1 MFNFSLIHYKPTH
14 VNFNV
19 QGKCWAMTSGAL
31 GIQIKHMYLFLC
43 KIPFTWKIGEGKV
56 TDYLLLKQ
64 GKRSLVMKCDGWD
77 IWAGP
82 WGSVRVHGPAGSRCQ
97 TIPVCQEP
105 NNSFRLVPFTFLKWG
120 KVNPTFFIFLHGKL
134 ERDPNKRCCGREGV
148 SKELAWKAQHPGFI
162 PGSATFQQAALS
174 WCLNILYME

>member
-19 QGKCWAMTSGAL
+19 QEKCWAMTSGAL
-31 GIQIKHMYLFLC
+31 GMQIKHMCLFLC
-43 KIPFTWKIGEGKV
+43 KTPFTWKIGEGKV
-56 TDYLLLKQ
+56 RDYLLLQQ
-64 GKRSLVMKCDGWD
+64 GKRLLVMKCDGWD

-82 WGSVRVHGPAGSRCQ
+82 WGSVRVPGPAGSSCQ
-97 TIPVCQEP
+97 TIPVRQEP

-120 KVNPTFFIFLHGKL
+120 KVNPTFLSFCMENWKGIQIDVVLG
-134 ERDPNKRCCGREGV
+134 GRGWV
-148 SKELAWKAQHPGFI
+148 KSW
-162 PGSATFQQAALS
+162 LS